1 MPGIFQLLPCATVT
15 VISFL
20 RPTGEENE
28 IFNFEQNL
36 LPKHTALFEVF
47 TCNILS
53 LTGSNLTHMRFENQL
68 YSLEM
73 FTIIKSSF
81 SYRRRQLCRQ
91 EQSRAWKKEEVLNGK
106 EVGCGL
112 NFFPRASFEKLDLKM
127 SETH

>member
-20 RPTGEENE
+20 WPTGEENE

-53 LTGSNLTHMRFENQL
+53 FAGSNLTHMRFENQL

-91 EQSRAWKKEEVLNGK
+91 EQSRAWKKRRGAEWKGS
-106 EVGCGL
+106 GL
-112 NFFPRASFEKLDLKM
+112 WA
-127 SETH
+127 